1 MAYLE
6 VSHIRKK
13 FGEHEVIH
21 DFSYKFE
28 VGKSYAICGPS
39 GCGKTTLLNILGLLE
54 KKDSGTIRVMSVT
67 NPSIHS
73 RITNQLLRN
82 EISYLFQ
89 NYALIDNETVYK
101 NLMLT
106 LQYDKSNNKKQKIKE
121 ALQRC
126 GLHDV
131 MDQKVHCL
139 SGGEQQRVALARL
152 ILKPSHIILADE
164 PTGNL
169 DQENRNEVIAIL
181 KAFTSQQKTVI
192 IVTHDEYLAL
202 NCDGII
208 RL

>member
-169 DQENRNEVIAIL
+169 DQKNRDEVIAIL

-202 NCDGII
+202 NCDEII

>member
-54 KKDSGTIRVMSVT
+54 KKDSGTICIMGVK

-73 RITNQLLRN
+73 RITNKLLRN

-169 DQENRNEVIAIL
+169 DQKNRDEVIAIL

-202 NCDGII
+202 NCDEII

>member
-1 MAYLE
+1 
-6 VSHIRKK
+6 
-13 FGEHEVIH
+13 
-21 DFSYKFE
+21 
-28 VGKSYAICGPS
+28 
-39 GCGKTTLLNILGLLE
+39 
-54 KKDSGTIRVMSVT
+54 
-67 NPSIHS
+67 
-73 RITNQLLRN
+73 
-82 EISYLFQ
+82 
-89 NYALIDNETVYK
+89 
-101 NLMLT
+101 
-106 LQYDKSNNKKQKIKE
+106 
-121 ALQRC
+121 
-126 GLHDV
+126 

-202 NCDGII
+202 NCDEII